1 MNKPV
6 LGRGLGDLMEGSK
19 VVGQTDPA
27 APPGPVGF
35 RHGLGNFLRRD
46 PAADADASREP
57 ARSASAMARRRLRW
71 SLFAA
76 DALLAALVVWLLWS
90 RPVALG
96 WVGTAFCLVAVTLGA
111 WLAWLAFSLP
121 NGDASG

>member
-6 LGRGLGDLMEGSK
+6 LGRGLGNLMEGSK

-27 APPGPVGF
+27 ASSVPVEF
-35 RHGLGNFLRRD
+35 SHGLGNFLRRD
-46 PAADADASREP
+46 PAANEETSREP
-57 ARSASAMARRRLRW
+57 ARFVSAMECRRLRW

-76 DALLAALVVWLLWS
+76 DALLAALVVWLIWS

-96 WVGTAFCLVAVTLGA
+96 WAGTAFCLAAVTLGA